1 MVKAPLAQ
9 YARENEALYTVHH
22 TPLSM
27 QFYVNE
33 IEQSTVK
40 IIIEKKQTSVM
51 GIKKNK
57 NVLYLSVRIRH

>member
-33 IEQSTVK
+33 IEQSTGG
-40 IIIEKKQTSVM
+40 IEKQ
-51 GIKKNK
+51 KK
-57 NVLYLSVRIRH
+57 SM